1 MTGARD
7 TMDPVTTDAAI
18 IDAALERFIRARDPD
33 AAPGEAEA
41 LAAWAA
47 ADPAHAAALARVEA
61 LWGADVFAAALAK
74 AATTD
79 MAPATDARTPA
90 PISGAIATRRR
101 RPVLRRLAL
110 AASVLVAVGIGA
122 ALDLPVR
129 LQADAVTATGERRVM
144 MLADGSRVTLDTD
157 TAIAVTIDDTGRH
170 LRLLGGRAF
179 FEVSPDGARPF
190 TVAAGPATVR
200 VTGTAF
206 AVGFTADDAVRVQV
220 RSGRVEAGAAG
231 RSVALAAGDTLRL
244 DNTGPG
250 AVTRPDPAQ
259 SLGWLDGRLVFAD
272 RPLGEVLAELDRYL
286 PGRILITDPTL
297 ASRRVTG
304 NYRLDDPADSTQSL
318 AAVAGARVTRLTGM
332 LLILH

>member
-1 MTGARD
+1 MTGTRD

-18 IDAALERFIRARDPD
+18 IDAALERFIRVRDPD

-61 LWGADVFAAALAK
+61 MWGADVFATAIAK

-79 MAPATDARTPA
+79 MAPADARSPDA
-90 PISGAIATRRR
+90 ISDAAAARRR

-129 LQADAVTATGERRVM
+129 LQADAITATGERRVM

-190 TVAAGPATVR
+190 TVAAGPAMVR

-231 RSVALAAGDTLRL
+231 RSVALTAGDALRL
-244 DNTGPG
+244 DDTGPG

-286 PGRILITDPTL
+286 PGRILITDPAL

-332 LLILH
+332 LLILR

>member
-1 MTGARD
+1 
-7 TMDPVTTDAAI
+7 MDPVTTDAAI
-18 IDAALERFIRARDPD
+18 IDAALERFIRVRDPD

-61 LWGADVFAAALAK
+61 MWGADVFATAIAK

-79 MAPATDARTPA
+79 MAPADARSPDA
-90 PISGAIATRRR
+90 ISDAAAARRR

-129 LQADAVTATGERRVM
+129 LQADAITATGERRVM

-190 TVAAGPATVR
+190 TVAAGPAMVR

-231 RSVALAAGDTLRL
+231 RSVALTAGDALRL
-244 DNTGPG
+244 DDTGPG

-286 PGRILITDPTL
+286 PGRILITDPAL

-332 LLILH
+332 LLILR

>member
-7 TMDPVTTDAAI
+7 TMDPVTTDAAT

-61 LWGADVFAAALAK
+61 LWGADVFATALAK
-74 AATTD
+74 AATAD
-79 MAPATDARTPA
+79 MAPADARTPA
-90 PISGAIATRRR
+90 PISAAIAARRR

-122 ALDLPVR
+122 VLDLPVR

-231 RSVALAAGDTLRL
+231 RSVALAAGDALRL
-244 DNTGPG
+244 DDAGPG

-286 PGRILITDPTL
+286 PGRILITDPAL
-297 ASRRVTG
+297 ANRRVTG
-304 NYRLDDPADSTQSL
+304 NYRLDDPADSALSL
-318 AAVAGARVTRLTGM
+318 AAVAGARVTDLAGM
-332 LLILH
+332 LLILR